1 MSGTRDTRTIGKAK
15 ESLQWGFPSIITFCL
30 QVYILLEETIT
41 NIGSSLVKRGSVA
54 GIVSFVLPIPILF
67 GSIFSCTLTTSAN
80 KSKKEIWLTCSVSI
94 KANPLSRQ
102 GKTS

>member
-1 MSGTRDTRTIGKAK
+1 
-15 ESLQWGFPSIITFCL
+15 
-30 QVYILLEETIT
+30 
-41 NIGSSLVKRGSVA
+41 
-54 GIVSFVLPIPILF
+54 
-67 GSIFSCTLTTSAN
+67 LTTSAN